1 MIKDEQD
8 SSRYVGCFA
17 LRTLLMDENKPP
29 YKQTVEANVHL
40 PLLQHAM
47 RTDLPQLQL
56 EAIWCLTNI
65 ASDSTGLVQSLVDA

>member
-1 MIKDEQD
+1 M
-8 SSRYVGCFA
+8 
-17 LRTLLMDENKPP
+17 RTLLMDENKPP

-40 PLLQHAM
+40 PLLQYAM